1 MLCLREVNLFSPQHS
16 SLAGR
21 SWCMVDAEALWV
33 FPIYFGMFTV
43 VVLVNL
49 MFGSHVGEM

>member
-1 MLCLREVNLFSPQHS
+1 
-16 SLAGR
+16 
-21 SWCMVDAEALWV
+21 MVDAEALWV